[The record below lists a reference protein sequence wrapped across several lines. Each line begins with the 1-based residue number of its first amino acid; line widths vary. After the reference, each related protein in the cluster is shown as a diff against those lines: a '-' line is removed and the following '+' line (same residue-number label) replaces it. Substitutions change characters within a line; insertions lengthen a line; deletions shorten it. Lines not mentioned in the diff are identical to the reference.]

1 MVGLKNILIKGDS
14 TAHPEYGLRSPKRYK
29 AGCEGISEEMSK
41 NAGQKWQLLS
51 VPLGTLTSTP
61 DVENHFRKQ

>member
-14 TAHPEYGLRSPKRYK
+14 SAHPECGLRSPKGYK
-29 AGCEGISEEMSK
+29 AGCEGISEEMNK
-41 NAGQKWQLLS
+41 NTGQKWQLLS

-61 DVENHFRKQ
+61 DVEKHFRKW